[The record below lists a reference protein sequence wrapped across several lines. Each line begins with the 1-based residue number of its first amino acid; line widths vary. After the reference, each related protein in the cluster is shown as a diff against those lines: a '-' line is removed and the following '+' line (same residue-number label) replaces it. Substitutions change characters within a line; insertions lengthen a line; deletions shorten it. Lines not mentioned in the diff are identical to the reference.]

1 MTHSSGIGVTEE
13 LEQAFAQARDEAT
26 NQDRFLK
33 IKINEDRLVLD
44 AKHMLSEDLA
54 ADFKAMAQYITA
66 PTEACYFA
74 FRLDSKN
81 EFGFEWLLVS
91 FVPDLCKVKEKMLY
105 ASTLDNLRKQ
115 LGAQYFTGDLHATL
129 TTELTIAALTTIR
142 QKSRRDLEDIQS
154 AASDQEK
161 LLQKEVDAGNTIS
174 VSSKNV
180 HGVRFGMDDNA
191 ADALNNL
198 VSQSVNF
205 VSLAIDMSTEKII
218 LDKSE
223 ASQTGDDLASLI
235 SDSEPRF
242 SVFVFD
248 HSNKDGAEAK
258 ATFFIYTCPDKSK
271 IKERMIY
278 STTKSTVA
286 DALKALGI
294 ENLKAIE
301 TTDIAELNSQFLFN
315 VLYPQAV
322 EKKTFK
328 KPTRATGSRGAARL
342 VTKADQ

>member
-1 MTHSSGIGVTEE
+1 MSHSSGIGVTDE
-13 LEQAFAQARDEAT
+13 LAQAFAKARDEAT
-26 NQDRFLK
+26 NQDRLLK
-33 IKINEDRLVLD
+33 IRIKDDSLVLAAQQPLSDNFD
-44 AKHMLSEDLA
+44 ADVQSMQELA
-54 ADFKAMAQYITA
+54 VAS
-66 PTEACYFA
+66 EACYFA

-81 EFGFEWLLVS
+81 EFGFEWLLIS

-115 LGAQYFTGDLHATL
+115 LGSQYFCGDLHVTL
-129 TTELTIAALTTIR
+129 TAELAASSLMAIR
-142 QKSRRDLEDIQS
+142 QKSRRDLEDIES
-154 AASDQEK
+154 AANEQEK
-161 LLQKEVDAGNTIS
+161 LLKKEYDSGSTIS

-180 HGVRFGMDDNA
+180 HGVRFGMDENA
-191 ADALNNL
+191 IEALNNV
-198 VSQSVNF
+198 VSCNANF
-205 VSLAIDMSTEKII
+205 ASLAIDMRTERIV

-223 ASQTGDDLASLI
+223 ALESGDGLAARI

-242 SVFVFD
+242 TVFVFA
-248 HSNKDGAEAK
+248 HSNKDGEEAN
-258 ATFFIYTCPDKSK
+258 ATFFIYSCPDSSK
-271 IKERMIY
+271 IKEKMVY

-294 ENLKAIE
+294 ENAKAIE
-301 TTDIAELNSQFLFN
+301 TTDVAELNSQFLLN

-342 VTKADQ
+342 VAKAEQ